1 MESVQV
7 LTHCANDTNAE
18 FERNIL
24 EILTSLKRFDT
35 RTKETKPNMAKARKR
50 LAFGANEVKKYM
62 EVGKVLGLVIATN
75 LNDDMLLGIYTLL
88 TIVFFISCRCGLQ
101 EMHSAFDRYPCA
113 VLSDSKAAWAQFNC
127 VFDIIS
133 QNWTCR
139 NIKVGRSS

>member
-75 LNDDMLLGIYTLL
+75 LNDDMLLGTYPLL
-88 TIVFFISCRCGLQ
+88 TIFF
-101 EMHSAFDRYPCA
+101 Y
-113 VLSDSKAAWAQFNC
+113 
-127 VFDIIS
+127 
-133 QNWTCR
+133 
-139 NIKVGRSS
+139 